1 MGDIAWWLADV
12 IERIATAEALAA
24 EDIADILHLGEDPAP
39 DTAPG
44 VAAIRGVPCQRGDVR
59 EGLN

>member
-1 MGDIAWWLADV
+1 VVDLAGWLADV

-24 EDIADILHLGEDPAP
+24 EDIADILRFGEDSAP

-44 VAAIRGVPCQRGDVR
+44 VAAPRGVPRQRGDVR
-59 EGLN
+59 